1 MRIETKKA
9 QVLFTNP
16 SDLIDPCGSLHTKE
30 ITVKEF
36 YFNAESF
43 EKVRIA
49 GDEVVMRFK
58 AKNGDDREILN
69 LILNKREALF
79 LSSRLNY
86 ELVWIYKEGKDV

>member
-16 SDLIDPCGSLHTKE
+16 SDLIDPGGNLHTKE

-43 EKVRIA
+43 KKMRTV
-49 GDEVVMRFK
+49 GNKVVMRFE
-58 AKNGDDREILN
+58 AKNGDDWEILN
-69 LILNKREALF
+69 LILNEEEAARLAG
-79 LSSRLNY
+79 RLNY
-86 ELVWIYKEGKDV
+86 ELVMHGVKDV

>member
-16 SDLIDPCGSLHTKE
+16 SDLIDPCGTLHAKE

-36 YFNAESF
+36 FFDAEKF
-43 EKVRIA
+43 KKLCVEDNKF
-49 GDEVVMRFK
+49 VMRFK

-69 LILNKREALF
+69 LILNKREAVF
-79 LSSRLNY
+79 LANRLNY
-86 ELVWIYKEGKDV
+86 ELVTYGVKDDD